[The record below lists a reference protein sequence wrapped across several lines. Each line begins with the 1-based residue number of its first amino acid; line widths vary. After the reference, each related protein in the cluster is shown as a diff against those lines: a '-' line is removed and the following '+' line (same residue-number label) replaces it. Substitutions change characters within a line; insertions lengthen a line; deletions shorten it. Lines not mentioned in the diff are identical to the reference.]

1 MNVDMNVDEEV
12 RAALDM
18 VYARPDVPGDVPVSN
33 VRPMRRRY
41 VVATGIAAAL
51 VLILAYPAVT
61 SIGTAIGSRSH
72 QASSGQ
78 QPANARLVTSL
89 ASLRP
94 VKIDAP
100 HTPRIQSVVY
110 NHQRVTA
117 WVASVRRSG
126 SYVYDLGSAQLTDF
140 TAVLPKSD
148 SGLTDPCSFTVQ
160 FGGGES
166 RTFQTQPS
174 ASVPVNLSGS
184 GAMTISVTRT
194 QPTGGVADCAM
205 TDPLLHPVPGGTV
218 ASATPE
224 PATSQGLSSPPVQP
238 TQQQA
243 QPVTSPSASTPA
255 GAPATPS
262 GSATPAQTGSP
273 APADSSTATVAPTP
287 TVTAPPAVPPAAPPA
302 VPPTEPEVQPEG
314 GD

>member
-1 MNVDMNVDEEV
+1 MNVDMNIDEEV

-41 VVATGIAAAL
+41 IVAAGIAAAL

-72 QASSGQ
+72 QPSSGQ

-94 VKIDAP
+94 VKVDAP
-100 HTPRIQSVVY
+100 RTPRIQSVLY
-110 NHQRVTA
+110 DHQRVTA

-126 SYVYDLGSAQLTDF
+126 TYVYDLGSAQLTDF
-140 TAVLPKSD
+140 TAVLPKSN
-148 SGLTDPCSFTVQ
+148 SGLTAPCSFRLQ
-160 FGGGES
+160 FGGGAE
-166 RTFQTQPS
+166 RTFQTQPG

-184 GAMTISVTRT
+184 GTITISVTPT
-194 QPTGGVADCAM
+194 QPSGGVADCAM
-205 TDPLLHPVPGGTV
+205 TNPLLHSEPGGTV

-224 PATSQGLSSPPVQP
+224 PAASQGLASPPAQP

-243 QPVTSPSASTPA
+243 QPVTSPPASAPAGGPA
-255 GAPATPS
+255 GAPAGEPATAS
-262 GSATPAQTGSP
+262 GSATPAQSDSP
-273 APADSSTATVAPTP
+273 APAASSTATVAPAP
-287 TVTAPPAVPPAAPPA
+287 TVSAPPA
-302 VPPTEPEVQPEG
+302 VPPTDPAVQPEG